1 MEIKVSE
8 KVIETI
14 YYSLTASK
22 HSLRSQLAKEINESK
37 KEILRHQLNE
47 VEEALVLFNI

>member
-8 KVIETI
+8 KVIETV
-14 YYSLTASK
+14 YNSLTASK
-22 HSLRSQLAKEINESK
+22 YSLRSQLAKETNELK
-37 KEILRHQLNE
+37 KETLKHQLSE